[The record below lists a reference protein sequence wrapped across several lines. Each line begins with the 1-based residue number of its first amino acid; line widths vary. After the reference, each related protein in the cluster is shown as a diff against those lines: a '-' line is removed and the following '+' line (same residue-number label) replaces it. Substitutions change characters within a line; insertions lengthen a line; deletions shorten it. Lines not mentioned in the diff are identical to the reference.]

1 MQSAYNNK
9 TTKDDYNRT
18 KMIDKNSDG
27 DDRLKSPTQSPDG
40 GSKSAYKNSDGD
52 VRLKSP
58 TQSPGGAKSAY
69 ARRAWS
75 PHQANISKR
84 KKADGDKCTLND
96 SFGQLALKDLN
107 FGDDGEEEPDYLAMS
122 LSSIKSLPS
131 QQSSSLSS
139 PNPRSAGGRR
149 KGARR
154 PLKSSGT
161 SASTTASP
169 TSWERSTP
177 PRSGSLGSLKNLP
190 TGGGNHQRMS
200 SLTNGSSAVSVS
212 GQSVG
217 SMISKTKTK
226 KELMDEI
233 PKHIK
238 HKLYKITDPSIS
250 IKERVQL
257 ELDMMKA
264 NPEEKRIL
272 LKFKSNFERKLYID
286 FRDEEHQNHT
296 NKVQSDILIEQ
307 KKELEF
313 LKLLDE
319 KRKQEQHE
327 ENERLRREQQFE
339 DDARTHKA
347 KIISRDMT
355 LMKDAAVVAATISV
369 ERNQKE
375 KQREVD
381 KGQKKLDDFRNGE
394 GKTMMYDGQRAL
406 KEALIE
412 QKVLPSKKLKSKL
425 KKKEKKNK
433 EKEEEY

>member
-1 MQSAYNNK
+1 
-9 TTKDDYNRT
+9 
-18 KMIDKNSDG
+18 
-27 DDRLKSPTQSPDG
+27 
-40 GSKSAYKNSDGD
+40 
-52 VRLKSP
+52 
-58 TQSPGGAKSAY
+58 
-69 ARRAWS
+69 
-75 PHQANISKR
+75 
-84 KKADGDKCTLND
+84 
-96 SFGQLALKDLN
+96 
-107 FGDDGEEEPDYLAMS
+107 
-122 LSSIKSLPS
+122 
-131 QQSSSLSS
+131 
-139 PNPRSAGGRR
+139 
-149 KGARR
+149 
-154 PLKSSGT
+154 
-161 SASTTASP
+161 
-169 TSWERSTP
+169 
-177 PRSGSLGSLKNLP
+177 
-190 TGGGNHQRMS
+190 
-200 SLTNGSSAVSVS
+200 
-212 GQSVG
+212 
-217 SMISKTKTK
+217 
-226 KELMDEI
+226 
-233 PKHIK
+233 
-238 HKLYKITDPSIS
+238 
-250 IKERVQL
+250 
-257 ELDMMKA
+257 MKA

-433 EKEEEY
+433 EKEEE